1 MTPDDPITVWL
12 DYLKPFSTGLVV
24 APNVLRD
31 LGLVAPP
38 QRATDT
44 ADASAVIEEDSEK
57 PALPDPWAFFA
68 EVLGWPNRHVAGSL
82 GGPDV
87 PESLHVRL
95 PEYGTTLAPTWAVRD
110 TNVRDREAYQLLV
123 CRLEPG
129 IDPDGRGALAGWEA
143 TPHQR
148 LERLLR
154 ETEVPAGLLISDTLI
169 RLVYAPKGETSG
181 WLGFPIRSLATIQG
195 RPMLGGLKLVL
206 DDSALFTND
215 DARRLP
221 GLLKAS
227 RDAQAN
233 VSTELAAQVLG
244 ALHDLLRGFDAADPE
259 MVRGLVR
266 DRPEHLY
273 EGLLTVLMRLVFILY
288 AEDRD
293 LLPSRTDPV
302 ARDLY
307 DKSYSM
313 RVLYHRLLE
322 DASVNPDTMD
332 ERRGGWGRMLALFRM
347 VHGGHASGF
356 VRPKR
361 GKLFDPD
368 AFLFLEG
375 RASIADRARV
385 LPISDGSVLRILEG
399 LMTLQARGGA
409 RERISYRALD
419 VEQIG
424 SVYETVMG
432 FTAVAASGPVLAIKG
447 GKNNRTPIYLDLAEL
462 AAIKGE
468 ARLKVLKD
476 AGRSTLSAR
485 QAKAIKDAKA
495 VSDLA
500 AALDSIVDER
510 GSPKRAVQPPATPL
524 LQPTDERRRTGSHYT
539 PRSLTEPI
547 VKHAL
552 EPVFDRIGASATPE
566 AVLDL
571 KICDPAMGSGA
582 FLVEACRQVGAR
594 LVLAWSHHNATPV
607 LPPDEDVDLHARRL
621 VAQHC
626 IYGVDRNPRAVDL
639 AKLSLWLAT
648 LAADHEFTF
657 LDHALREGDSLV
669 GLSMGQIAALHW
681 DESKPPTLIAKPV
694 ADHLREAYVGRVALR
709 AQSEG
714 ATEADLRPL
723 FQRVEAKLT
732 LARLIGDG
740 VVAAHFASEKP
751 KSRIAG
757 LVTFQKAVLDHLGSA
772 GWECQMAPFSA
783 GLVNGQ
789 QPLRPFHWP
798 VEFTEVFSRPNPG
811 FDAIVGNPPF
821 AGKNTIISGSREGYL
836 PWLQTLHE
844 GAHGNADLVA
854 HFFRRAFSLLREG
867 GVFGLIA
874 TNTIGQGDTRD
885 TGLATILGNGGV
897 IARAIRRLKWPG
909 EAAVV
914 VSVVHVFKGVVASP
928 VLDERQVHRI
938 SAYLVE
944 GHLDNSP
951 ERLAS
956 NAGKAFVGSY
966 VLGMGFTFDD
976 DAAAKGEAECLETM
990 RALIENNPRNCELIF
1005 PYIGG
1010 DEVNT
1015 SPTHKH
1021 DRYIIDFAD
1030 FPLRRDST
1038 LTSWFSATEATREAW
1053 RRQGVVPVDY
1063 DGPVAADWKDLL
1075 DIVERLVKP
1084 GRLKI
1089 KDAIGKTIW
1098 WRFLRRRERLY
1109 NAIAH
1114 LPKVL
1119 VTARV
1124 SPYLSISR
1132 IPAGQVYSE
1141 QLIPMS
1147 FDGLSPFA
1155 ALQARP
1161 HEIWTRFFASTLE
1174 DRLRYTPSDCFETF
1188 PFPAGFENDRALE
1201 VAGQAYHDHRAG
1213 VMVARSEGVTK
1224 IYNRFH
1230 NREERS
1236 EDIKRLRDLHAA
1248 MDRAVLSSYGWDDL
1262 AADAEPQWLDAENEA
1277 EHAYRDRLFWPSAFR
1292 DEVLGRLLALNAER
1306 AEIERR
1312 QPRSQH
1318 AEAERRLIDADDF
1331 LDPVLT

>member
-44 ADASAVIEEDSEK
+44 ADASAVIVEDSEK
-57 PALPDPWAFFA
+57 PALPDAWAFFA
-68 EVLGWPNRHVAGSL
+68 EVLGWPSRHVAGSPS
-82 GGPDV
+82 GPDV

-273 EGLLTVLMRLVFILY
+273 EGLLTVLMRLVFVLY

-302 ARDLY
+302 AHELY
-307 DKSYSM
+307 EQSYSM
-313 RVLYHRLLE
+313 RGLYHRLLE
-322 DASVNPDTMD
+322 DAALNPDTMD

-375 RASIADRARV
+375 RSNVVDRARV

-432 FTAVAASGPVLAIKG
+432 FTAVPASGPVLAIKG

-462 AAIKGE
+462 AALKGD
-468 ARLKVLKD
+468 ARLKVLKE

-485 QAKAIKDAKA
+485 LAKAIKDAKA
-495 VSDLA
+495 VADLA

-547 VKHAL
+547 VRHAL
-552 EPVFDRIGASATPE
+552 EPVFDRIGAGATPE

-582 FLVEACRQVGAR
+582 FLVEACRQIGAR
-594 LVLAWSHHNATPV
+594 LVRAWGDHDATPV

-626 IYGVDRNPRAVDL
+626 VYGVDRNPRAVDL

-669 GLSMGQIAALHW
+669 GLNMAQIAALHW

-694 ADHLREAYVGRVALR
+694 SDYLREAYVGRVALR
-709 AQSEG
+709 TQSEG
-714 ATEADLRPL
+714 ASETDLRPL
-723 FQRVEAKLT
+723 LQRVEAKLA

-740 VVAAHFASEKP
+740 VIAAHFASDKP
-751 KSRIAG
+751 KPRIEG
-757 LVTFQKAVLDHLGSA
+757 LVAFQKAVLDHLGSA
-772 GWECQMAPFSA
+772 RWESQLAPFSA
-783 GLVNGQ
+783 GLAKGTR
-789 QPLRPFHWP
+789 PLKPFHWP

-821 AGKNTIISGSREGYL
+821 AGKNTTIAGNREGYL
-836 PWLQTLHE
+836 LWLQTLHA
-844 GAHGNADLVA
+844 GAHGNADLIA
-854 HFFRRAFSLLREG
+854 HFFRHAFSLLRDG

-885 TGLATILGNGGV
+885 TGLATILSSGGA
-897 IARAIRRLKWPG
+897 IARATRRLKWPG

-914 VSVVHVFKGVVASP
+914 VSVVHVIKGKIGSSTLNEKLVRRV
-928 VLDERQVHRI
+928 
-938 SAYLVE
+938 SAFLVD
-944 GHLDNSP
+944 GDLDNSP
-951 ERLAS
+951 ARLAA
-956 NAGKAFVGSY
+956 NTRKAFVGSY

-976 DAAAKGEAECLETM
+976 AAASKGDAESINSMQT
-990 RALIENNPRNCELIF
+990 LIDRNPKNAERIF

-1010 DEVNT
+1010 DEINS
-1015 SPTHKH
+1015 SPTHAH
-1021 DRYIIDFAD
+1021 HRYVIDFEAY
-1030 FPLRRDST
+1030 PRLRDPQ
-1038 LTSWFSATEATREAW
+1038 LGSWFLMNEQQKRKSQESFI
-1053 RRQGVVPVDY
+1053 VPDDY
-1063 DGPVAADWKDLL
+1063 PASTASDWPDLL
-1075 DIVERLVKP
+1075 EIIERRVKP
-1084 GRLKI
+1084 DRLKQGSI
-1089 KDAIGKTIW
+1089 VNPDRWWMFARPATKMKPAIEMLD
-1098 WRFLRRRERLY
+1098 FVFALS
-1109 NAIAH
+1109 
-1114 LPKVL
+1114 
-1119 VTARV
+1119 RV
-1124 SPYLSISR
+1124 SPHLSIAVVKSKQ
-1132 IPAGQVYSE
+1132 IFSE
-1141 QLIPMS
+1141 QVIVLAS
-1147 FDGLSPFA
+1147 DEFDVFA
-1155 ALQARP
+1155 CMQSSV
-1161 HEIWTRFFASTLE
+1161 HEVWTRFFASTLE

-1188 PFPAGFENDRALE
+1188 PFPASTEGQLE
-1201 VAGQAYHDHRAG
+1201 LEAAGRAYHHHRAAL
-1213 VMVARSEGVTK
+1213 MVSREEGLTK
-1224 IYNRFH
+1224 TYNRFH
-1230 NREERS
+1230 DVSDRS
-1236 EDIKRLRDLHAA
+1236 GDIERLRALHSE
-1248 MDRAVLSSYGWDDL
+1248 MDRLVLLAYGWDDL
-1262 AADAEPQWLDAENEA
+1262 AENAEPKWLDEENEP
-1277 EHAYRDRLFWPSAFR
+1277 EHTYQNRLFWPSSFR
-1292 DEVLGRLLALNAER
+1292 DEVLGRLLALNVKRAATEIRELQSDFAKPKLHSIAEGGLF
-1306 AEIERR
+1306 E
-1312 QPRSQH
+1312 
-1318 AEAERRLIDADDF
+1318 DAIG
-1331 LDPVLT
+1331 

>member
-44 ADASAVIEEDSEK
+44 ADASAVIEEDGEK
-57 PALPDPWAFFA
+57 PALPGPWAFFA
-68 EVLGWPNRHVAGSL
+68 EVLGWPTRHVAGSP

-123 CRLEPG
+123 CCLEPG

-195 RPMLGGLKLVL
+195 RPMLSGLKLVL

-273 EGLLTVLMRLVFILY
+273 EGLLTVLMRLVFVLY

-302 ARDLY
+302 ARELY
-307 DKSYSM
+307 EQSYSM
-313 RVLYHRLLE
+313 RGLYHRLLE
-322 DASVNPDTMD
+322 DAALNPDTMD

-368 AFLFLEG
+368 AFLFLEA
-375 RASIADRARV
+375 RASIEDLARV

-462 AAIKGE
+462 AAIKGD
-468 ARLKVLKD
+468 ARIKMLKD

-485 QAKAIKDAKA
+485 QAKAIKDAKV

-500 AALDSIVDER
+500 AALDSLVDER

-552 EPVFDRIGASATPE
+552 EPVFDRIGVSATPE

-582 FLVEACRQVGAR
+582 FLVEACRQVGGR

-669 GLSMGQIAALHW
+669 GLSMAQIAALHW

-723 FQRVEAKLT
+723 FQRVEAKLAM
-732 LARLIGDG
+732 ARLIGDG
-740 VVAAHFASEKP
+740 VIASHFASEKP

-757 LVTFQKAVLDHLGSA
+757 LVTFQKAALDNLGSA
-772 GWECQMAPFSA
+772 GWDCQMAPFSA
-783 GLVNGQ
+783 GLMNGE

-821 AGKNTIISGSREGYL
+821 AGKNTTIAGSREGYL

-854 HFFRRAFSLLREG
+854 HFFRRAFSLLRDG

-885 TGLATILGNGGV
+885 TGLGTILGAGGS

-909 EAAVV
+909 EAAVI
-914 VSVVHVFKGVVASP
+914 VSVIHVVRGTVVSP
-928 VLDERQVHRI
+928 VLDGRQVRRI

-944 GHLDNSP
+944 GDLDGSP
-951 ERLAS
+951 ERLVA
-956 NAGKAFVGSY
+956 NARKAFVGSY

-976 DAAAKGEAECLETM
+976 AAAAKGESESLEAM
-990 RALIENNPRNCELIF
+990 RALVAKNPRNTDRILPYLGGEEINNDPRHAHRRYVIRLEDLTEEDARNEFPDLI
-1005 PYIGG
+1005 
-1010 DEVNT
+1010 
-1015 SPTHKH
+1015 S
-1021 DRYIIDFAD
+1021 
-1030 FPLRRDST
+1030 
-1038 LTSWFSATEATREAW
+1038 
-1053 RRQGVVPVDY
+1053 
-1063 DGPVAADWKDLL
+1063 
-1075 DIVERLVKP
+1075 IVESRVRPDRDKLGSNP
-1084 GRLKI
+1084 
-1089 KDAIGKTIW
+1089 DAK
-1098 WRFLRRRERLY
+1098 RRRENWWRWGRDTPSLHEARRLTEFMFC
-1109 NAIAH
+1109 
-1114 LPKVL
+1114 LS
-1119 VTARV
+1119 RV
-1124 SPYLSISR
+1124 SSHHAVACTSSKLIPAESIIAFVSDSFGLFGSIQSR
-1132 IPAGQVYSE
+1132 I
-1141 QLIPMS
+1141 
-1147 FDGLSPFA
+1147 
-1155 ALQARP
+1155 
-1161 HEIWTRFFASTLE
+1161 HEVWTRFFASSMK
-1174 DRLRYTPSDCFETF
+1174 DDQRYTPSDCFETF
-1188 PFPAGFENDRALE
+1188 PLPYLDDDKSNIAVESRH
-1201 VAGQAYHDHRAG
+1201 YHDYRAKL
-1213 VMVARSEGVTK
+1213 MISRNEGMTK

-1230 NREERS
+1230 DQDEQAK
-1236 EDIKRLRDLHAA
+1236 DIQCLRDLHAA
-1248 MDRAVLSSYGWDDL
+1248 MDSAVLSAYGWDDL
-1262 AADAEPQWLDAENEA
+1262 AASADPRWLHEGDEA
-1277 EHAYRDRLFWPSAFR
+1277 EHTYQYRLFWPSAFR
-1292 DEVLGRLLALNAER
+1292 DEVMGRLLALNAER
-1306 AEIERR
+1306 AEAEKRML
-1312 QPRSQH
+1312 RSKPP
-1318 AEAERRLIDADDF
+1318 AAKRRLVDIEDII
-1331 LDPVLT
+1331 DPVLT

>member
-1 MTPDDPITVWL
+1 MTPEDPITVWL

-44 ADASAVIEEDSEK
+44 ADASAVIEEDGEK
-57 PALPDPWAFFA
+57 PALPAPWAFFV
-68 EVLGWPNRHVAGSL
+68 EVLGWPTRHVAGSP
-82 GGPDV
+82 GGPGV

-221 GLLKAS
+221 SLLKAS

-244 ALHDLLRGFDAADPE
+244 ALHDLLRGFDAADPD

-273 EGLLTVLMRLVFILY
+273 EGLLTVLMRLVFVLY

-302 ARDLY
+302 ARELY
-307 DKSYSM
+307 EQSYSM
-313 RVLYHRLLE
+313 RGLYHRLLE
-322 DASVNPDTMD
+322 DAALNPDTMD

-375 RASIADRARV
+375 RSTVEDRAQV

-462 AAIKGE
+462 AALKGD
-468 ARLKVLKD
+468 ARIKVLKD
-476 AGRSTLSAR
+476 AGRSSLSAR

-510 GSPKRAVQPPATPL
+510 GSPKRAFQPAATPL

-547 VKHAL
+547 VRRAL
-552 EPVFDRIGASATPE
+552 EPVFDRIGAGATPE

-582 FLVEACRQVGAR
+582 FLVEACRQIGAR
-594 LVLAWSHHNATPV
+594 LVNAWIAHDATPV

-626 IYGVDRNPRAVDL
+626 VYGVDRNPRAVDL

-669 GLSMGQIAALHW
+669 GLNMQQIAALHW
-681 DESKPPTLIAKPV
+681 DESKPPTLIVKPV
-694 ADHLREAYVGRVALR
+694 ADHLREAYVGRVTLR
-709 AQSEG
+709 SHAGNVGRACRNSDQVFRDPEERAWPPS
-714 ATEADLRPL
+714 DLLERS
-723 FQRVEAKLT
+723 
-732 LARLIGDG
+732 RL
-740 VVAAHFASEKP
+740 
-751 KSRIAG
+751 
-757 LVTFQKAVLDHLGSA
+757 LGSPA
-772 GWECQMAPFSA
+772 GEQHR
-783 GLVNGQ
+783 
-789 QPLRPFHWP
+789 RPRSP
-798 VEFTEVFSRPNPG
+798 RRSLPRL
-811 FDAIVGNPPF
+811 PPD
-821 AGKNTIISGSREGYL
+821 R
-836 PWLQTLHE
+836 
-844 GAHGNADLVA
+844 
-854 HFFRRAFSLLREG
+854 
-867 GVFGLIA
+867 
-874 TNTIGQGDTRD
+874 
-885 TGLATILGNGGV
+885 
-897 IARAIRRLKWPG
+897 
-909 EAAVV
+909 
-914 VSVVHVFKGVVASP
+914 
-928 VLDERQVHRI
+928 
-938 SAYLVE
+938 
-944 GHLDNSP
+944 
-951 ERLAS
+951 
-956 NAGKAFVGSY
+956 
-966 VLGMGFTFDD
+966 
-976 DAAAKGEAECLETM
+976 
-990 RALIENNPRNCELIF
+990 
-1005 PYIGG
+1005 G
-1010 DEVNT
+1010 DE
-1015 SPTHKH
+1015 
-1021 DRYIIDFAD
+1021 
-1030 FPLRRDST
+1030 L
-1038 LTSWFSATEATREAW
+1038 
-1053 RRQGVVPVDY
+1053 
-1063 DGPVAADWKDLL
+1063 
-1075 DIVERLVKP
+1075 
-1084 GRLKI
+1084 
-1089 KDAIGKTIW
+1089 
-1098 WRFLRRRERLY
+1098 
-1109 NAIAH
+1109 
-1114 LPKVL
+1114 
-1119 VTARV
+1119 RV
-1124 SPYLSISR
+1124 SQSL
-1132 IPAGQVYSE
+1132 
-1141 QLIPMS
+1141 
-1147 FDGLSPFA
+1147 
-1155 ALQARP
+1155 
-1161 HEIWTRFFASTLE
+1161 
-1174 DRLRYTPSDCFETF
+1174 
-1188 PFPAGFENDRALE
+1188 
-1201 VAGQAYHDHRAG
+1201 
-1213 VMVARSEGVTK
+1213 
-1224 IYNRFH
+1224 
-1230 NREERS
+1230 
-1236 EDIKRLRDLHAA
+1236 
-1248 MDRAVLSSYGWDDL
+1248 
-1262 AADAEPQWLDAENEA
+1262 
-1277 EHAYRDRLFWPSAFR
+1277 
-1292 DEVLGRLLALNAER
+1292 
-1306 AEIERR
+1306 
-1312 QPRSQH
+1312 PRS
-1318 AEAERRLIDADDF
+1318 
-1331 LDPVLT
+1331 

>member
-1 MTPDDPITVWL
+1 MTPEDPITVWL

-44 ADASAVIEEDSEK
+44 ADASALIEEDGEK

-68 EVLGWPNRHVAGSL
+68 EVLGWPNRHVAGSP

-110 TNVRDREAYQLLV
+110 TNVRDHEAYQLLV

-154 ETEVPAGLLISDTLI
+154 ETEVPAGLLISDTII

-206 DDSALFTND
+206 DDGALFTND

-273 EGLLTVLMRLVFILY
+273 EGLLTVLMRLVFVLY

-302 ARDLY
+302 ARELY
-307 DKSYSM
+307 EQSYSM
-313 RVLYHRLLE
+313 RGLYHRLLE
-322 DASVNPDTMD
+322 DAAINPDTMD
-332 ERRGGWGRMLALFRM
+332 ERRGGWGCMLALFRL

-375 RASIADRARV
+375 RSTVADRPRV

-399 LMTLQARGGA
+399 LITLQARGGA

-462 AAIKGE
+462 AALKGD

-476 AGRSTLSAR
+476 AGRSILSAR
-485 QAKAIKDAKA
+485 QAKAVKDAKA
-495 VSDLA
+495 VADLA

-539 PRSLTEPI
+539 PRSLTQPI
-547 VKHAL
+547 VRHAL

-594 LVLAWSHHNATPV
+594 LVRAWSHHDATPV

-669 GLSMGQIAALHW
+669 GLSTQQIGALHW
-681 DESKPPTLIAKPV
+681 DETKPPTLTAKPV
-694 ADHLREAYVGRVALR
+694 SDHLREAYVGRVALR

-714 ATEADLRPL
+714 ASEIDLRPL
-723 FQRVEAKLT
+723 LQRVDAKLGV
-732 LARLIGDG
+732 ARLIGDG
-740 VVAAHFASEKP
+740 VIAAHFAAEKP
-751 KSRIAG
+751 KPRIEG
-757 LVTFQKAVLDHLGSA
+757 LVAFQKAVLDHLGTA
-772 GWECQMAPFSA
+772 GWENALAPFSA
-783 GLVNGQ
+783 GLASGAH
-789 QPLRPFHWP
+789 PLKPFHWP
-798 VEFTEVFSRPNPG
+798 VEFTEVFSRPNAG

-821 AGKNTIISGSREGYL
+821 AGKNTIISGSRGGYL
-836 PWLQTLHE
+836 PWLQTVHE

-854 HFFRRAFSLLREG
+854 HFFRRAFSLLRDG

-885 TGLATILGNGGV
+885 TGLAKIIAAGGV
-897 IARAIRRLKWPG
+897 IARVTRRLKWPG

-914 VSVVHVFKGVVASP
+914 VSLIHVAKNIDIPSI
-928 VLDERQVHRI
+928 LDGTHVRRV
-938 SAYLVE
+938 SAYLME
-944 GHLDNSP
+944 GDLDVAPTHL
-951 ERLAS
+951 RS
-956 NAGKAFVGSY
+956 NNGKAFNGTKIY
-966 VLGMGFTFDD
+966 GQGFLFDD
-976 DAAAKGEAECLETM
+976 AEAMASATASPLSKMNELLNIKPHYRDAIKPYLGGEDVTTDPLH
-990 RALIENNPRNCELIF
+990 RNSRF
-1005 PYIGG
+1005 
-1010 DEVNT
+1010 V
-1015 SPTHKH
+1015 
-1021 DRYIIDFAD
+1021 IDFQ
-1030 FPLRRDST
+1030 DSSEEHARSRWPE
-1038 LTSWFSATEATREAW
+1038 LMN
-1053 RRQGVVPVDY
+1053 
-1063 DGPVAADWKDLL
+1063 
-1075 DIVERLVKP
+1075 IVEKLVKP
-1084 GRLKI
+1084 LRVNDKREAY
-1089 KDAIGKTIW
+1089 KKYW
-1098 WRFLRRRERLY
+1098 WRYGERRVQLY
-1109 NAIAH
+1109 ARIEGMDKVIVNSSKASPHHAFAIVDGGSVYAQG
-1114 LPKVL
+1114 LNVFAFNDFFNFGIL
-1119 VTARV
+1119 Q
-1124 SPYLSISR
+1124 SR
-1132 IPAGQVYSE
+1132 T
-1141 QLIPMS
+1141 
-1147 FDGLSPFA
+1147 
-1155 ALQARP
+1155 
-1161 HEIWTRFFASTLE
+1161 HEIWCRFAGTSLE
-1174 DRLRYTPSDCFETF
+1174 DRLTYVTDDCFKTF
-1188 PFPAGFENDRALE
+1188 PYPDNDSECSGTENNSSLYY
-1201 VAGQAYHDHRAG
+1201 VHRAAL
-1213 VMVARSEGVTK
+1213 MVARDEGMTK
-1224 IYNRFH
+1224 TYNRFH
-1230 NREERS
+1230 NRDERS
-1236 EDIKRLRDLHAA
+1236 EDIKRLRELHAA
-1248 MDRAVLSSYGWDDL
+1248 MDRAVLLAYGWDDL
-1262 AADAEPQWLDAENEA
+1262 AASAEPQWLDAENEA
-1277 EHAYRDRLFWPSAFR
+1277 EHAYQGRLFWPSAFR

-1312 QPRSQH
+1312 HPRSQQVKT
-1318 AEAERRLIDADDF
+1318 ERRFIEVDNF
-1331 LDPVLT
+1331 VDPVLT

>member
-1 MTPDDPITVWL
+1 MTPDDPIAVWL

-44 ADASAVIEEDSEK
+44 ADASAVIVENSEK
-57 PALPDPWAFFA
+57 PALPDAWAFFA
-68 EVLGWPNRHVAGSL
+68 EVLGWSSRHVAGSP

-273 EGLLTVLMRLVFILY
+273 EGLLTVLMRLVFVLY

-302 ARDLY
+302 ARELY
-307 DKSYSM
+307 EQSYSM
-313 RVLYHRLLE
+313 RGLYHRLLE
-322 DASVNPDTMD
+322 DAALNPDTMD

-375 RASIADRARV
+375 RSNVVDRARV

-432 FTAVAASGPVLAIKG
+432 FTAVPASGPVLAIKG

-462 AAIKGE
+462 AALKGD
-468 ARLKVLKD
+468 ARLKVLKE
-476 AGRSTLSAR
+476 AGRGTLSAR
-485 QAKAIKDAKA
+485 LAKAIKDAKA
-495 VSDLA
+495 VADLA

-547 VKHAL
+547 VRHAL
-552 EPVFDRIGASATPE
+552 EPVFDRIGAGATPE

-594 LVLAWSHHNATPV
+594 LVLAWSHYNATPV

-669 GLSMGQIAALHW
+669 GLDQAQIAALHW
-681 DESKPPTLIAKPV
+681 DASKPPTLVGHLV
-694 ADHLREAYVGRVALR
+694 ADHLREAEGERAAIRAVAER
-709 AQSEG
+709 ASE
-714 ATEADLRPL
+714 AELRPRFKRSEDML
-723 FQRVEAKLT
+723 SV
-732 LARLIGDG
+732 ARLIGDG
-740 VVAAHFASEKP
+740 VIAAHFDADKP
-751 KSRIAG
+751 KKRIETLIA
-757 LVTFQKAVLDHLGSA
+757 LQRAVQSHLGSTEWFDA
-772 GWECQMAPFSA
+772 VAPFSA
-783 GLVNGQ
+783 TLAIGKHPV
-789 QPLRPFHWP
+789 RPFHWP
-798 VEFTEVFSRPNPG
+798 VEFPEVFSRANPG
-811 FDAIVGNPPF
+811 FDAIIGNPPF
-821 AGKNTIISGSREGYL
+821 AGKNTTIAGNRDGYL
-836 PWLQTLHE
+836 PWLQTMHL
-844 GAHGNADLVA
+844 GAHGNADIAA
-854 HFFRRAFSLLREG
+854 HFYRRSFSILRDG
-867 GVFGLIA
+867 ATFGLIA
-874 TNTIGQGDTRD
+874 SNTISQGDTRES
-885 TGLATILGNGGV
+885 GLAYILTSGGT
-897 IARAIRRLKWPG
+897 IARATRRHKWG
-909 EAAVV
+909 GDA
-914 VSVVHVFKGVVASP
+914 SVVTSFVHITKGHTEEA
-928 VLDERQVHRI
+928 VLDGRSARRI
-938 SAYLVE
+938 SAYLME
-944 GHLDNSP
+944 GDLDQSP
-951 ERLAS
+951 NRLAV
-956 NAGKAFVGSY
+956 NAGRAFQGTK
-966 VLGMGFTFDD
+966 LMGMGFTFDD
-976 DAAAKGEAECLETM
+976 DAAKNGLTASLLEMKNLVEQNPHNLEA
-990 RALIENNPRNCELIF
+990 IK

-1010 DEVNT
+1010 EEVNNDPQHSHRRYVINFSDLSENEVRRRWPDLINIVESRVRT
-1015 SPTHKH
+1015 VRMNDKRDAYRKYWWLHGERRSGLYKKISTMGHVIATNCGASPHLS
-1021 DRYIIDFAD
+1021 FAR
-1030 FPLRRDST
+1030 LQTNMTYAQT
-1038 LTSWFSATEATREAW
+1038 LAVFATEE
-1053 RRQGVVPVDY
+1053 
-1063 DGPVAADWKDLL
+1063 
-1075 DIVERLVKP
+1075 
-1084 GRLKI
+1084 
-1089 KDAIGKTIW
+1089 
-1098 WRFLRRRERLY
+1098 
-1109 NAIAH
+1109 
-1114 LPKVL
+1114 
-1119 VTARV
+1119 
-1124 SPYLSISR
+1124 
-1132 IPAGQVYSE
+1132 
-1141 QLIPMS
+1141 MS
-1147 FDGLSPFA
+1147 VFA
-1155 ALQARP
+1155 SLQSRP
-1161 HEIWTRFFASTLE
+1161 HEVWTRFFASSMK
-1174 DRLRYTPSDCFETF
+1174 DDLRYTPSDCFETF
-1188 PFPAGFENDRALE
+1188 PFPPDFEAAPVLE
-1201 VAGQAYHDHRAG
+1201 VAGYTYHDYRAAL
-1213 VMVARSEGVTK
+1213 MVARNEGMTK
-1224 IYNRFH
+1224 TYNRFH
-1230 NREERS
+1230 DRDERAR
-1236 EDIKRLRDLHAA
+1236 DIEGLRDLHAK
-1248 MDRAVLSSYGWDDL
+1248 MDRAVLLAYGWDDL
-1262 AADAEPQWLDAENEA
+1262 AARAEAQWLDDGNEP
-1277 EHAYRDRLFWPSAFR
+1277 EHVYQGRLFWPSAFR
-1292 DEVLGRLLALNAER
+1292 DEVLSRLLSLNAER
-1306 AEIERR
+1306 AD
-1312 QPRSQH
+1312 
-1318 AEAERRLIDADDF
+1318 AERAVGLVPVSSEEVDDF
-1331 LDPVLT
+1331 VDPVFT